1 MKIIKWHVHRIIL
14 VRIVP
19 AWILLSLFFGIFT
32 YEMETIRINKFV
44 FGLASDAVEDF
55 NKNVGVEFYALSYD
69 RQEEILQNIL
79 HKGQFVGI
87 SIYDKNRVL
96 NSEHWYRADENLIS
110 KIKDS
115 NKYFPIAGEHRH
127 EIVKYGDDLYVMAMA
142 PLKYSKGI
150 VGGYFEGAYKVPSL
164 AVFEMN
170 DRIYESLATVL
181 VALFV
186 SGFIFYSVVFSLY
199 KKSSILSSDLLESN
213 FDLMEVLGSAIA
225 KRDSDTDAHNY
236 RVTLYSV
243 MLAESLQVPKGEM
256 ISLISGAFL
265 HDVGKIGI
273 PDAILLKPGKL
284 TIDEFEVMKSHVYI
298 GQHILE
304 KSKWLKGAQE
314 IVSCHHERF
323 DGKGYPNGLQGEYIP
338 FKARLFSIVD
348 VFDALTSVRP
358 YKNEMS
364 YADAVKVMLEE
375 GGKSFDVLILGKLLE
390 IAPGAYAKINKAS
403 VDILR
408 GELESKLRFYAART
422 D

>member
-1 MKIIKWHVHRIIL
+1 MKISKWHVHRIIL
-14 VRIVP
+14 AKIVP
-19 AWILLSLFFGIFT
+19 AWILLSLFFGVFT
-32 YEMETIRINKFV
+32 YEMETARINKFV
-44 FGLASDAVEDF
+44 FGLASDAVGDF
-55 NKNVGVEFYALSYD
+55 NKEVGVEFYELSFD
-69 RQEEILQNIL
+69 RQENIL
-79 HKGQFVGI
+79 RRILNKGQFVGI
-87 SIYDKNRVL
+87 SVYDRNRVL
-96 NSEHWYRADENLIS
+96 KSEHWLRADKNLIN
-110 KIKDS
+110 KIKNS
-115 NKYFPIAGEHRH
+115 NRYFPMAGEHHH
-127 EIVKYGDDLYVMAMA
+127 EIIKYGDDLYVMAMA
-142 PLKYSKGI
+142 SLQYNQGN

-164 AVFEMN
+164 AVYEMN
-170 DRIYESLATVL
+170 DRIYESLVAVM
-181 VALFV
+181 VALFI
-186 SGFIFYSVVFSLY
+186 SGLIFYSIVFSLY
-199 KKSSILSSDLLESN
+199 KKASSLSSDLLESN
-213 FDLMEVLGSAIA
+213 LDLMEVLGSAIA

-243 MLAESLQVPKGEM
+243 MLAESLHVKESEM
-256 ISLISGAFL
+256 ISLISGSFL

-284 TIDEFEVMKSHVYI
+284 TVDEFEVMKSHVHI

-304 KSKWLKGAQE
+304 KSKWLEGAQE

-364 YADAVKVMLEE
+364 YSDAVKIMLEE
-375 GGKSFDVLILGKLLE
+375 SGKSFDGLILGKFLE
-390 IAPGAYAKINKAS
+390 IAPEAYAKINKAS

-408 GELESKLRFYAART
+408 DELESKLRFYATST